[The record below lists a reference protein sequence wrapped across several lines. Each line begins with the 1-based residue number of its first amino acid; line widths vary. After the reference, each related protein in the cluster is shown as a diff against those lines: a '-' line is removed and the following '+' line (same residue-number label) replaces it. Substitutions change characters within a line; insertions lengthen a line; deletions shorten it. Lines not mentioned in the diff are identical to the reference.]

1 MYSGDRPP
9 RRIPLSV
16 GSWYETDFLMVGK
29 HSALPCPI
37 DNPENQLRRQIKIQ
51 VARFKASRKNWILMQ
66 QVGVW
71 WNI

>member
-1 MYSGDRPP
+1 MYSGNRPP
-9 RRIPLSV
+9 GRIPLSA
-16 GSWYETDFLMVGK
+16 GSWYETDFPMVGK

-37 DNPENQLRRQIKIQ
+37 DHPENLLRRQIKVQ

-71 WNI
+71 